1 MPADGIGF
9 DPQSAS
15 CYTIFPIGR
24 LRERVPLVIMVR
36 MYICVCNAITERQV
50 RACVDAGAASLEDLQ
65 CELGVAT
72 CCGRC
77 AGTACE
83 YLPGGRAS
91 SVCEARDITM
101 PVNPPAIV
109 AEPAPAAN
117 GIAVPVVAA
126 AA

>member
-1 MPADGIGF
+1 
-9 DPQSAS
+9 
-15 CYTIFPIGR
+15 
-24 LRERVPLVIMVR
+24 

-50 RACVDAGAASLEDLQ
+50 RACVDAGAASLDDLQ
-65 CELGVAT
+65 FELGVAT

-91 SVCEARDITM
+91 SVCEVRDITM

-109 AEPAPAAN
+109 AEPVPAAN
-117 GIAVPVVAA
+117 SFPISVVAA